1 MKEDSKNG
9 TIELIDVRE
18 EIIKDLNVEVARL
31 KQQVIDK
38 EDEMMQMEK
47 YFKHA
52 YNMIVLE
59 AMIGMSIIG
68 FMGLYLLT
76 TTK

>member
-1 MKEDSKNG
+1 MKEDSKNE

-18 EIIKDLNVEVARL
+18 EVIKDLNVEVARL
-31 KQQVIDK
+31 KQQVVDK
-38 EDEMMQMEK
+38 EDEMMRMEK

-52 YNMIVLE
+52 YNMLVLE
-59 AMIGMSIIG
+59 AMIGMSVIG
-68 FMGLYLLT
+68 FVGAYLI

>member
-1 MKEDSKNG
+1 MKEDTKNG
-9 TIELIDVRE
+9 TVELIDIRG

-31 KQQVIDK
+31 KQQVMDK
-38 EDEMMQMEK
+38 ECEMMQMEK

-52 YNMIVLE
+52 YYMLILE

-68 FMGLYLLT
+68 FVGAYLLT
-76 TTK
+76 TK

>member
-1 MKEDSKNG
+1 MKEDLKNE
-9 TIELIDVRE
+9 TIELIDIRG

-31 KQQVIDK
+31 KQQVMDR
-38 EDEMMQMEK
+38 ECEMMQMEK

-52 YNMIVLE
+52 YYMLVLE

-68 FMGLYLLT
+68 FVGAYLI

>member
-31 KQQVIDK
+31 KQKMVDK
-38 EDEMMQMEK
+38 EDEMMRMEK

-52 YNMIVLE
+52 YYMLVLE
-59 AMIGMSIIG
+59 AMIGMFIIG
-68 FMGLYLLT
+68 FIGAYLI

>member
-1 MKEDSKNG
+1 MKEDSKNE

-31 KQQVIDK
+31 KQQVVDK

-52 YNMIVLE
+52 YYMLVLE

-68 FMGLYLLT
+68 FVGAYLI

>member
-1 MKEDSKNG
+1 MKEDSKNE
-9 TIELIDVRE
+9 TIEIIDVRE

-31 KQQVIDK
+31 KQQVMDK
-38 EDEMMQMEK
+38 ECEMMQIEK

-52 YNMIVLE
+52 YMIIVLE

-68 FMGLYLLT
+68 FVGAYLI

>member
-18 EIIKDLNVEVARL
+18 EIIKDLNVEVSRL

-38 EDEMMQMEK
+38 EDEMMRMEK

-52 YNMIVLE
+52 YMVIVLE
-59 AMIGMSIIG
+59 GMIGMSIIVIVCT
-68 FMGLYLLT
+68 YLLT
-76 TTK
+76 TK

>member
-9 TIELIDVRE
+9 TIEIIDVKE

-31 KQQVIDK
+31 KQQVMDK
-38 EDEMMQMEK
+38 ECEMMQMEK

-52 YNMIVLE
+52 YMIIVLE
-59 AMIGMSIIG
+59 GMIAMYIIAI
-68 FMGLYLLT
+68 LCTYLLT
-76 TTK
+76 TK